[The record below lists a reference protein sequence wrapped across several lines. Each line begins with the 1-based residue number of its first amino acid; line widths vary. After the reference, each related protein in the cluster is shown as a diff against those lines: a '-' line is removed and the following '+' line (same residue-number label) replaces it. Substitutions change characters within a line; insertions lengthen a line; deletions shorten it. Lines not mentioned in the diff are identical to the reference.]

1 MIELKRLKLINWH
14 NFENTTFD
22 CARLTYMIGVN
33 AVGKTTILDAI
44 RYCLTTNRNFNALG
58 NKKSGRTLQ
67 GSVHAKQRGENAYR
81 RPGHT
86 VAYIGA
92 EFWDSVKH
100 TSFVI
105 AVRVESEG
113 PMQELH
119 PGDQTWYIS
128 EDGITLEQLP
138 FIDPRTGAPSAKEDF
153 KPAEGRLSYTRSP
166 SEARDRICRALGIG
180 RASSP
185 LGKKFNEVFQMGT
198 SMDEIPN
205 FREFLYQYILPQP
218 ELDLEALQGDRLE
231 LENLHAVLAEAQTR
245 ADALEEIVR
254 YGREATE
261 KQTEALVNRGAA
273 LLARAAADAGEKAV
287 WQERVDAGRRQQE
300 TLRTRYAE
308 AKTAEAEAR
317 RAYLTAHSAAG
328 ASGEGRALDAL
339 NEELAHRQTALDAAA
354 RRADTAEKAAE
365 KTGNLLAVLR
375 RQCRPKAPRLFTALG
390 LAMTTLLPLLHIAL
404 YRGMPDLLGV
414 AFALMLLALGIGY
427 DFSAPAPARLVSMAA
442 FTGLLMLTRRSYMF
456 TVVAFFL
463 LYGVWVLA
471 RAARARQ
478 VQTALRFGRFA
489 AASLVCVGVP
499 LLPMFWRIAKAD
511 YSDRYATY
519 QTGGFLAE
527 LANQRVYLGWLV
539 FVIMLIGILY
549 GLYNAKARAL
559 AVLAAVGAVLTVL
572 LVTRVQNMDDH
583 QSLAVA
589 PFYLLGCFLC
599 ALLVSDLPWAWP
611 RRILAVSAG
620 VLCALNFGACSQ
632 LLPVVF
638 PSGFYSGLYF
648 YVDSPRNDLQQVA
661 EVNAWL
667 RENCTGEN
675 SAYMICHG
683 VVYSP
688 DVFRISALP
697 DESIREILPY
707 GACNPGND
715 AFPKELLTAQV
726 VLTCTPFDP
735 NNHTEKMNAAFLEN
749 QEKYA
754 PFELAATFDMGNGY
768 TITAYRR
775 VKAPTAAELD
785 TYRAYLAE
793 ENERFPYN
801 FSAVWDALAVQFA
814 NNG

>member
-1 MIELKRLKLINWH
+1 MSKLNLRTFLKCIYRRM
-14 NFENTTFD
+14 
-22 CARLTYMIGVN
+22 ARLERAVLLLLCIFAFFFVFSTAAHFAAPLQVVDMLGSGRNPVDVWLLLLSCTAVLGTFCLYRRAVR
-33 AVGKTTILDAI
+33 AVGAKCTKADAVILAVCIAASAAFYLHAMVGRQSLYLWD
-44 RYCLTTNRNFNALG
+44 NATYY
-58 NKKSGRTLQ
+58 NLQ
-67 GSVHAKQRGENAYR
+67 V
-81 RPGHT
+81 
-86 VAYIGA
+86 
-92 EFWDSVKH
+92 
-100 TSFVI
+100 
-105 AVRVESEG
+105 
-113 PMQELH
+113 
-119 PGDQTWYIS
+119 
-128 EDGITLEQLP
+128 
-138 FIDPRTGAPSAKEDF
+138 
-153 KPAEGRLSYTRSP
+153 
-166 SEARDRICRALGIG
+166 
-180 RASSP
+180 
-185 LGKKFNEVFQMGT
+185 
-198 SMDEIPN
+198 
-205 FREFLYQYILPQP
+205 
-218 ELDLEALQGDRLE
+218 RLE
-231 LENLHAVLAEAQTR
+231 SNF
-245 ADALEEIVR
+245 ADGVFTGVGSTIYKTWFNDYAP
-254 YGREATE
+254 
-261 KQTEALVNRGAA
+261 LVI
-273 LLARAAADAGEKAV
+273 
-287 WQERVDAGRRQQE
+287 
-300 TLRTRYAE
+300 
-308 AKTAEAEAR
+308 
-317 RAYLTAHSAAG
+317 
-328 ASGEGRALDAL
+328 
-339 NEELAHRQTALDAAA
+339 
-354 RRADTAEKAAE
+354 
-365 KTGNLLAVLR
+365 NLLAEPFFMFTPRTANTFALLCALLIPSLVYYSAWLLLTVLR
-375 RQCRPKAPRLFTALG
+375 RKLQPKAPALFTALSMAFV
-390 LAMTTLLPLLHIAL
+390 LLLPLLHIAL

-414 AFALMLLALGIGY
+414 AFAFMLLALGVGY
-427 DFSAPAPARLVSMAA
+427 DFSQPAPARLVSLAA
-442 FTGLLMLTRRSYMF
+442 FTGMLMLTRRSYMF

-478 VQTALRFGRFA
+478 VQTALRFGKFA

-611 RRILAVSAG
+611 RRILATAAG

-715 AFPKELLTAQV
+715 AFPKELFTAQV

-749 QEKYA
+749 
-754 PFELAATFDMGNGY
+754 
-768 TITAYRR
+768 
-775 VKAPTAAELD
+775 
-785 TYRAYLAE
+785 
-793 ENERFPYN
+793 
-801 FSAVWDALAVQFA
+801 
-814 NNG
+814 